1 MKKENESI
9 IDTSWNGVIKWG
21 GLSLFFAGVILVIF
35 VLFVIIFKQTLPLPA
50 KEVLENPTIPTRLFM
65 LTAFGELLLMPG
77 GFALYFALKNIRKT
91 TMFLATTIWMV
102 SPLMFLVSRGLIIS
116 LSQVSTKYLES
127 GNELIKAAFLAS
139 AEHVL
144 EIQNIYA
151 IMALT
156 CLSIASIMIGVVMLK
171 SVFGR
176 FIAYVLILAG
186 IFTLITPFAVIMKV
200 PLIISFIGLFLSAVW
215 QLKIGIKLF
224 NLGRIV

>member
-1 MKKENESI
+1 MERCYK
-9 IDTSWNGVIKWG
+9 VG
-21 GLSLFFAGVILVIF
+21 GLSLFLAGIILVIF

-77 GFALYFALKNIRKT
+77 GFALYFALKNIKKT
-91 TMFLATTIWMV
+91 TMFLATAIWMV
-102 SPLMFLVSRGLIIS
+102 SPIMFLVSRGLIIS

-139 AEHVL
+139 ADHAL

-151 IMALT
+151 IMALI

-171 SVFGR
+171 STFGR
-176 FIAYVLILAG
+176 FIAYILILAG

-215 QLKIGIKLF
+215 QLTIGIKLF
-224 NLGRIV
+224 NLGRVV